1 MKYCINCGESIEPT
15 VQFCPHCGTNQITP
29 SPDIKA
35 SRALLITLCI
45 LTLIGS
51 VFTILRATIYLMIA
65 SEESWEL
72 MTVRGLLYLL
82 TSIGTIIGAV
92 QMLNRK
98 LMGLY
103 IYSVSQGI
111 YLLTVFFALSYYLNE
126 IGDALGDQ
134 FAVVVAMFF
143 IVPSVTI
150 LVLYWTPMAKQHLE

>member
-1 MKYCINCGESIEPT
+1 
-15 VQFCPHCGTNQITP
+15 
-29 SPDIKA
+29 
-35 SRALLITLCI
+35 
-45 LTLIGS
+45 
-51 VFTILRATIYLMIA
+51 MIA